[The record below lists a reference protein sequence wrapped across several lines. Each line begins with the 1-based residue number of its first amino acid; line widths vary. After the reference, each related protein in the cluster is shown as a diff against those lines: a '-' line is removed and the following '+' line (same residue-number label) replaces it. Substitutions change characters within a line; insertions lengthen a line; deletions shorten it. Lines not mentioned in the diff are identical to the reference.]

1 MSHALRLLALFFL
14 ILWEQVCNETNVNQ
28 QGWHDD
34 FKKTCSTRVCQALC
48 ARDSLYF
55 WWDFGKNVK
64 LVICNWTCLFLWKYS
79 WGAQQFKML
88 RGVGCRMRWIRSWWR
103 FLLSL
108 AHRIWL
114 ILRHC
119 FGWEC
124 WWWSRCAVDTC
135 KRFHGSTSKLMLW
148 PIYESLESYGYGVWS
163 VHHPWVVATPHNR
176 SGCAHQFG
184 QKSGAWI
191 GSRLWLGWQSLVP
204 FLNCW

>member
-1 MSHALRLLALFFL
+1 MLLGSWPCFSWFCENRFAMKPMLISRAGMMISKKPALPGCVRPCVPEIVFTSDGTL
-14 ILWEQVCNETNVNQ
+14 
-28 QGWHDD
+28 G
-34 FKKTCSTRVCQALC
+34 
-48 ARDSLYF
+48 
-55 WWDFGKNVK
+55 NVK
-64 LVICNWTCLFLWKYS
+64 LVICNWTCLFLWKYP
-79 WGAQQFKML
+79 WGAQHFKML

-119 FGWEC
+119 FGCEC

-135 KRFHGSTSKLMLW
+135 KRFHGSTSKLILL
-148 PIYESLESYGYGVWS
+148 PIYESLESYGYRVSW

-191 GSRLWLGWQSLVP
+191 GSGLWLGWQSLVP